1 MNKRKENRK
10 NSRRSSGKSGR
21 MDAAPIRNYKDTVW
35 RMLYKDK
42 ARLLGLY
49 NAMNRTDYTDEKDLI
64 IVTLENAIYLGYK
77 NDLAFVISDFLNL
90 YEHQSTYNPN
100 MPLRMLFYVAS
111 EYESLVRNR
120 SLYSSVLQKIP
131 TPRFVVFYNGQDRNV
146 EKEVMKLS
154 DAYANRTEDPELEL
168 KVTLYNINIG
178 YNQELLDQC
187 RTLSEYAAYVAR
199 VRTYVG
205 QSSIHQAVNRAV
217 DECIAEGILTDFLMK
232 NRAEVVRMSIFEYD
246 KEREDEKLRRE
257 AQEEREKLRREAQ
270 EEREKLR
277 REMRREA
284 KEELEELRKE
294 MQRESQANL
303 EKLRIEMQRES
314 QANLEKLQ
322 IEMQQESQANLE
334 KLQIE
339 MQQESQANLE
349 KLQIEMQQESQAD
362 LEKLQ
367 IKMQRESQA
376 DLEKLREE
384 EQERGIK
391 SLIESCREL
400 NASESVTKAKLT
412 QKYGMTDQ
420 EADALIGKYF

>member
-257 AQEEREKLRREAQ
+257 AQEEREKLRRE
-270 EEREKLR
+270 
-277 REMRREA
+277 MRREA